1 MRTATPTGEEPSDEI
16 LHHETS
22 LGAENSE
29 CCIHLFTAGG
39 GERGGGVHISVSV
52 LRIGRVS
59 HVTEVGGTNLKINQ
73 GRAT

>member
-1 MRTATPTGEEPSDEI
+1 MRAATPTGEEPSDEI

-39 GERGGGVHISVSV
+39 GERGGGAYI
-52 LRIGRVS
+52 RVCLKNRAG
-59 HVTEVGGTNLKINQ
+59 VPRDGG
-73 GRAT
+73 GGD